1 MYDDIYYNMNEQNID
16 KLYDVADVKN
26 GFRYWF
32 WKLLN
37 ICISMFE
44 YANLPPML
52 PQREIEL
59 NLILTNHCVVF
70 QDRLNQLITAST
82 NIYGYDV
89 YYNPTNAVYANPNLD
104 YKKLSIG
111 LNCEIIYNNNLKDNV
126 NYIPSDGSLKT
137 FIFRYARMLAD
148 IESTINIYTV
158 NARLTSY
165 PVASNDKI
173 ANSLKSF
180 FRKIKSGKQAVVSD
194 DAIIESFRNVDINR
208 TGVNDSINDW
218 LVARDKILEMFY
230 RDIGVKM
237 YNPKRAQVNSEEVEA
252 NDQLLLISKD
262 DMLKER
268 KDGLDRVNDMFGTN
282 ITVKISD
289 RFNIEFS
296 QLNERGVENANND
309 KRTNTEEI

>member
-1 MYDDIYYNMNEQNID
+1 
-16 KLYDVADVKN
+16 
-26 GFRYWF
+26 
-32 WKLLN
+32 
-37 ICISMFE
+37 
-44 YANLPPML
+44 
-52 PQREIEL
+52 
-59 NLILTNHCVVF
+59 
-70 QDRLNQLITAST
+70 
-82 NIYGYDV
+82 
-89 YYNPTNAVYANPNLD
+89 
-104 YKKLSIG
+104 
-111 LNCEIIYNNNLKDNV
+111 
-126 NYIPSDGSLKT
+126 
-137 FIFRYARMLAD
+137 MLAD

-309 KRTNTEEI
+309 KRTNKEEI